1 MDFDRT
7 ASAAYLANLLAK
19 AASRALQALADGAGF
34 APGQLPV
41 LLELWNGDGLTQREL
56 LDRLDIE
63 QATMANTLARM
74 QRDGL
79 ISRRRHPSDRR
90 AQLVFLTQRGKA
102 LRDTAMTAAS
112 QTEDALFQ
120 GFRRFER
127 ELLLE
132 YMRMLLAN
140 LGRDP
145 RV

>member
-1 MDFDRT
+1 MLIAQLAQATQDARR
-7 ASAAYLANLLAK
+7 YLADATLA
-19 AASRALQALADGAGF
+19 L
-34 APGQLPV
+34 
-41 LLELWNGDGLTQREL
+41 DGLDQDSRRLRSDQL